1 VGIEASE
8 RGILVGSDLQDFI
21 RQGGSA
27 DVLVLATHRDLA
39 GLEAQL
45 LNAVQIGLR
54 VVCACEQAF
63 FPWERYPSFA
73 EHVNTMA
80 MRNGVAV
87 VGTGANPGFMMDMLP
102 LILSAPMTEWHRI
115 VVRRVSNLAPY
126 GESVLISMGIGLNQ
140 HEFERHRANGQ
151 VSGHVG
157 FDESIAFLARHLGT
171 DLRIVERESVPLIR
185 AVATT
190 VGASTFPAGVVIGI
204 KESCLARSLS
214 GQEVMLEHPQRL
226 STIQGEEPP
235 YDLVSLE
242 GSPPVRLIS
251 RSGIDGGRATAAL
264 MMNAI
269 YAIIGGQPGLQTMAT
284 LNWLPVFEARRRLLR
299 LTDAADR
306 STAGRP

>member
-1 VGIEASE
+1 
-8 RGILVGSDLQDFI
+8 
-21 RQGGSA
+21 
-27 DVLVLATHRDLA
+27 
-39 GLEAQL
+39 
-45 LNAVQIGLR
+45 
-54 VVCACEQAF
+54 
-63 FPWERYPSFA
+63 
-73 EHVNTMA
+73 
-80 MRNGVAV
+80 
-87 VGTGANPGFMMDMLP
+87 
-102 LILSAPMTEWHRI
+102 
-115 VVRRVSNLAPY
+115 
-126 GESVLISMGIGLNQ
+126 MGIGLNQ